1 MFTTSYIYI
10 RRKILSLRSHREF
23 FSFFLQSLILTGFLK
38 IKSSQI
44 EQKYFEKV
52 MVFRAQLWGSLC
64 PLMGW
69 YVPSCGVFLGV
80 FTLTCPIMCPVVGF
94 ILLNIRPLPSSLYLS
109 MNIKFCVL
117 KYCAINWERHSFHYN
132 TKKHRLA

>member
-10 RRKILSLRSHREF
+10 RRKILGLRSHREF
-23 FSFFLQSLILTGFLK
+23 FCLFLQSLILTGFLK

-44 EQKYFEKV
+44 EQKCFEKV
-52 MVFRAQLWGSLC
+52 VVFRAQLWGSLC

-80 FTLTCPIMCPVVGF
+80 FTLLCPVMCPVVGF
-94 ILLNIRPLPSSLYLS
+94 VLLNICPLPSSLYLS
-109 MNIKFCVL
+109 MNIQLCVL
-117 KYCAINWERHSFHYN
+117 QYYTIGWK
-132 TKKHRLA
+132 L

>member
-10 RRKILSLRSHREF
+10 RRKILGLRSHREF
-23 FSFFLQSLILTGFLK
+23 FSFFSQSLILTGFLK

-44 EQKYFEKV
+44 EQKCFEKV
-52 MVFRAQLWGSLC
+52 IVFRAQLWGSLC

-80 FTLTCPIMCPVVGF
+80 FILPCPVMCPVMGF
-94 ILLNIRPLPSSLYLS
+94 VFLDIRPLPSSLYLS
-109 MNIKFCVL
+109 MNIKHCVL
-117 KYCAINWERHSFHYN
+117 KHCTMDWGCTIFFITIQKSII
-132 TKKHRLA
+132 

>member
-10 RRKILSLRSHREF
+10 RRKILGLRSHREF
-23 FSFFLQSLILTGFLK
+23 FSFFSQSLILTGFLK

-44 EQKYFEKV
+44 EQKCFEKV
-52 MVFRAQLWGSLC
+52 IVFRAQLWGSLC

-80 FTLTCPIMCPVVGF
+80 FRLPCHVMSPVMGF
-94 ILLNIRPLPSSLYLS
+94 MLLNICPLPSSLYQS
-109 MNIKFCVL
+109 MNIQLCVL
-117 KYCAINWERHSFHYN
+117 QYYTIGWE
-132 TKKHRLA
+132 L